1 MCSFKRHLWILL
13 SVPLLLSYES
23 GIAQTG
29 LERVRTVEV
38 TGSGNPVF
46 LDHFVITSGLRVF
59 LADTLIPPGY
69 WTYHQ
74 PGGTW
79 ELNRSLWPEGEARVL
94 TFRYR
99 KLPVTL
105 QPRFRA
111 LELVPA
117 GSDTVAGLH
126 GASALI
132 SRPVT
137 RRDLFGDSQ
146 LTRSGS
152 LTRGISF
159 GSNRDFSLESG
170 LRFELSGFI
179 TDNVEVLATLT
190 DQTTPIQPDGSTQNL
205 REFDRVYIRLS
216 SPYGQLQ
223 LGDIDVSLQNSRF
236 ARVQRRLQGVDVLTS
251 SQDTGT
257 LNAAGAVVRGE
268 FRTQSISGSDGVQG
282 PYRLSGSQG
291 EQFIIV
297 LAGTERVYL
306 DGVRVNR
313 GEENDYVIDYGL
325 GEITFTPARIITNA
339 SRIAVEFQY
348 ITQEYTRTLIAT
360 EADAVNLLGGRLQVG
375 ASFIRESDDKN
386 LLSEFGLTEEER
398 EILEMAGNNT
408 GQAIISGADSVGFSR
423 ESDYILYSRQ
433 DTVLQ
438 GQAYTIF
445 RHQPGDTTAVFR
457 VRFSRVD
464 DGTGSY
470 RRASSTSNGIVYE
483 WSGPGQGN
491 YEPFRRIPAP
501 ENRIMATIRSRF
513 RVTPYVTMHGELA
526 GSSFDRNRFSDL
538 GDANNNDSGY
548 QAGITM
554 SETETVAGL
563 IALDF
568 SHHYTGRNFSYFDR
582 VRDVEFDRIWNITDI
597 DRTSERISE
606 ADMIWKPS
614 AETRLEYTFGMLD
627 RDDTEALRH
636 RAGFVTREK
645 GLPFVDY
652 DLNFAGSREV
662 LFGVKGDWLKQTGTT
677 GYDLQAGQHTVTPT
691 IRIEHENREQFRI
704 DTDSLTSQSLMFTDV
719 MPGITYRTS
728 EDRFKASVS
737 YAYRADSRADRGIMR
752 NESRSLT
759 RRYSVDYRPGAVLQ
773 TSNTVAFRKR
783 EYSDYFRE
791 TLQFQNNRSVVV
803 QSNTLFRPMDRFLD
817 LLLFYEINT
826 ESRALL
832 QETFIEVGPE
842 LGQYIWIDL
851 NNDGVQQVDEFFPAT
866 VPGEGIY
873 VKQFI
878 PSDEQFPVISLNTRL
893 RGRITPERIIGA
905 GASNSM
911 LLEILRNIELNS
923 ILDIRERNTTGRLE
937 DIYLLK
943 LNTFRDDSLT
953 IDGRLYWQQEID
965 LFTQN
970 RLFDLRFSVEQ
981 NLGLNRRAT
990 GLDEQE
996 SVAFRFYSILRTRR
1010 GWQLILSGRS
1020 GVSLNTSENLPGRNY
1035 DIRDVGVEPEIRYEF
1050 SRAWQVGIG
1059 SSIIRKTD
1067 RFSADNA
1074 TLNTVRLRADTRI
1087 FAGRGIQG
1095 QGRIEYRSNRLTGT
1109 TSSLGEFEMTEGA
1122 GLGNTLLWSAGFSW
1136 RVSEFIRATVNYD
1149 GRTIADRAAVQ
1160 TLRMV
1165 FTAVF

>member
-1 MCSFKRHLWILL
+1 MWILL
-13 SVPLLLSYES
+13 SVPLILSFES

-29 LERVRTVEV
+29 LERVRSIEIK
-38 TGSGNPVF
+38 GAGEPVF
-46 LDHFVITSGLRVF
+46 LDYFVITSGLRVF
-59 LADTLIPPGY
+59 HADTLITPAY
-69 WTYHQ
+69 WTYHHAT
-74 PGGTW
+74 GTW
-79 ELNRSLWPEGEARVL
+79 ELNRKLWPAGEVRAL

-99 KLPVTL
+99 KIPVTL
-105 QPRFRA
+105 QPQYRA
-111 LELVPA
+111 RELVPA
-117 GSDTVAGLH
+117 DSDTTGSQPGSTV
-126 GASALI
+126 LI

-137 RRDLFGDSQ
+137 GSDLFGDSQ

-179 TDNVEVLATLT
+179 TDDVEVLATLT

-205 REFDRVYIRLS
+205 REFDKVYIRLN
-216 SPYGQLQ
+216 SPYGQIQ
-223 LGDIDVSLQNSRF
+223 LGDIDVSLQNSQF

-251 SQDTGT
+251 SQETGT

-268 FRTQSISGSDGVQG
+268 FRTQSISGSDGIQG

-297 LAGTERVYL
+297 LAGTERVFL
-306 DGVRVNR
+306 DGTRVNR

-325 GEITFTPARIITNA
+325 GEITFTPGRIITNA
-339 SRIAVEFQY
+339 SRIVVEFQY
-348 ITQEYTRTLIAT
+348 ITQEYTRTMIAT
-360 EADAVNLLGGRLQVG
+360 EADATSLMGGRLEVG

-386 LLSEFGLTEEER
+386 LLSEFGLTDEER
-398 EILEMAGNNT
+398 LILEMAGNNPE
-408 GQAIISGADSVGFSR
+408 QANISGVDSVGFGR

-433 DTVLQ
+433 DTVQQ
-438 GQAYTIF
+438 GQTYTIF

-464 DGTGSY
+464 DSTGSY
-470 RRASSTSNGIVYE
+470 RRAGSTSNGIVYE
-483 WSGPGQGN
+483 WVGPGQGN

-501 ENRIMATIRSRF
+501 ENRIMATIRSRY
-513 RVTPYVTMHGELA
+513 RLTPAITVHGELA
-526 GSSFDRNRFSDL
+526 GSSFDRNRFSNI
-538 GDANNNDSGY
+538 GNASNNDSGY
-548 QAGITM
+548 QAGIIM

-563 IALDF
+563 VTVGF
-568 SHHYTGRNFSYFDR
+568 SHRYTGRNFSYFDR
-582 VRDVEFDRIWNITDI
+582 VRDVEFDRVWNITDTGM
-597 DRTSERISE
+597 TSERISE
-606 ADMIWKPS
+606 ADLTWKPS
-614 AETRLEYTFGMLD
+614 GGTRLEYTFGLLD
-627 RDDTEALRH
+627 RDDTNAHRH
-636 RAGFVTREK
+636 RAGFMTREK
-645 GLPFVDY
+645 GLPFIDY
-652 DLNFAGSREV
+652 DLNFADSREA
-662 LFGVKGDWLKQTGTT
+662 LFNVKGEWLKQTGTA
-677 GYDLQAGQHTVTPT
+677 GYDIPAGPHTVTPA
-691 IRIEHENREQFRI
+691 IRAEHENREQFRAG
-704 DTDSLTSQSLMFTDV
+704 TDSLTGQSLRFTDL

-737 YAYRADSRADRGIMR
+737 YAFRNDSRADNGIMR
-752 NESRSLT
+752 KESSSLT
-759 RRYSVDYRPGAVLQ
+759 RRFSMDYRPGSVLQ

-791 TLQFQNNRSVVV
+791 TLQFQDNRSVVV
-803 QSNTLFRPMDRFLD
+803 QSSTLFRPMDRFLD

-842 LGQYIWIDL
+842 LGQYIWTDL

-878 PSDEQFPVISLNTRL
+878 PSDEQFPVVSLNTRL
-893 RGRITPERIIGA
+893 RGRIIPERIIGA
-905 GASNSM
+905 DASNST

-923 ILDIRERNTTGRLE
+923 ILDIRERNTTSRLE
-937 DIYLLK
+937 DVYLLK

-996 SVAFRFYSILRTRR
+996 SVSFRFYSTLRTRR

-1020 GVSLNTSENLPGRNY
+1020 GVSMNTSENLPGRNY
-1035 DIRDVGVEPEIRYEF
+1035 DIRDIGVEPEIRYEI
-1050 SRAWQVGIG
+1050 SRAWQIGIG
-1059 SSIIRKTD
+1059 SSVVRKTD
-1067 RFSADNA
+1067 RFSDGDA
-1074 TLNTVRLRADTRI
+1074 TLNTIRLRADTRV

-1095 QGRIEYRSNRLTGT
+1095 QGRIEYRSNRLNGT

-1160 TLRMV
+1160 TLRV
-1165 FTAVF
+1165 VLTAVF